1 MVNKTTLISLGLGV
15 VAMTVFVALIVLVQ
29 RGASP
34 RLEGQITAV
43 RTLGMDAS
51 SSVAIVDFHVTNT
64 SQHRMVIGSIEMSVV
79 DSKGET
85 KPGQVIAASDLH
97 RLFDLFPA
105 MGNKSGEP
113 LIIKTKMASKASFTG
128 MVAARFDLSKSDL
141 DARKKITLS
150 VADVDGPVSEIS
162 K

>member
-15 VAMTVFVALIVLVQ
+15 VAVTVFVALIVFVQ

-43 RTLGMDAS
+43 RTLGMDES

-79 DSKGET
+79 DSKGEA
-85 KPGQVIAASDLH
+85 KQGQVIAASDLH
-97 RLFDLFPA
+97 RIFEILPA
-105 MGNKSGEP
+105 KGKKCGE
-113 LIIKTKMASKASFTG
+113 
-128 MVAARFDLSKSDL
+128 
-141 DARKKITLS
+141 
-150 VADVDGPVSEIS
+150 
-162 K
+162 